1 MGLLSK
7 KDDIDLSTEL
17 LAMRQKVE
25 DLEDMGKTDS
35 QIYKNF
41 IDQIDKY
48 EQEQYL
54 RRPEAL
60 ATKPGING
68 QSNVRGGF
76 KNFGEQLGAIANAAV
91 PGRPTD
97 ARLYN
102 AATGLG
108 TTVSSDGGFLVQQDF
123 SNELLGA
130 MFDTGK
136 LAELCNRIRI
146 SGNAN
151 GIKLPMLDETSRV
164 SGSRLGSVVSYYVA
178 EAGTITASKPKF
190 RMLELDLKKLTGL
203 CYATD
208 ELLADASVLES
219 VIRQSFASEFG
230 FRIDDGIINGSG
242 AGQPLGI
249 LNGGGLVTV
258 DKQGGQ
264 AGSTVILENV
274 IDMWARLLPGSQEN
288 AVWLCN
294 TNVLPQLYQ
303 MSLAVGTGGAPVFL
317 PGGGASDAPYASLF
331 GRPLIPIE
339 QCQTLG
345 TAGDLIL
352 GDFQNGYVIADK
364 GGIQTDMSIHVQFLA
379 DESVFRFIYRWDGSP
394 TLASSIT
401 PYKGSDDLGHFVALQ
416 SRA

>member
-1 MGLLSK
+1 MRIED
-7 KDDIDLSTEL
+7 KD
-17 LAMRQKVE
+17 QH
-25 DLEDMGKTDS
+25 DLERDLKSFEDMQKNGDKS
-35 QIYKNF
+35 QEIVNAISAIKA
-41 IDQIDKY
+41 
-48 EQEQYL
+48 EQE
-54 RRPEAL
+54 RRAQPQPRQIPLE
-60 ATKPGING
+60 IYG
-68 QSNVRGGF
+68 QRSSRTGSITGGF
-76 KNFGEQLGAIANAAV
+76 KTLGEQLGAVANASI
-91 PGRPTD
+91 PGRQTD

-108 TTVSSDGGFLVQQDF
+108 TTVPSDGGFLVQQDF
-123 SNELLGA
+123 SDELLGA

-136 LAELCNRIRI
+136 LATLCNRIQI
-146 SGNAN
+146 SGNSN
-151 GIKLPMLDETSRV
+151 GIKLPMIDETSRV

-208 ELLADASVLES
+208 ELLADSRVLEA
-219 VIRQSFASEFG
+219 VIKQSFASEFG
-230 FRIDDGIINGSG
+230 FRVDDGIINGSG
-242 AGQPLGI
+242 AGMPLGI

-258 DKQGGQ
+258 NKEGGQ
-264 AGSTVILENV
+264 AASTVVLENV
-274 IDMWARLLPGSQEN
+274 IKMWARLLPGSQEK

-317 PGGGASDAPYASLF
+317 PGGGVSDEPYASLF

-352 GDFQNGYVIADK
+352 GNFEDGYVLAEK
-364 GGIQTDMSIHVQFLA
+364 GGIKTDMSIHVQFLA

-401 PYKGSDDLGHFVALQ
+401 PYKGSDELGHFVALQ
-416 SRA
+416 TRS